1 MYIETGNVIAT
12 ARSKIS
18 LNGARKGEATSTAIR
33 NIDFRFSYA
42 EADDLDM
49 SATGLS
55 TDNSAETGADS
66 TMLGV
71 FYALGDSTELSLSY
85 IEVSNDTYGTYGT
98 GIGGR
103 GLGTVN
109 GEVEIIALGF
119 LTMF

>member
-1 MYIETGNVIAT
+1 MT
-12 ARSKIS
+12 
-18 LNGARKGEATSTAIR
+18 
-33 NIDFRFSYA
+33 
-42 EADDLDM
+42 
-49 SATGLS
+49 ATGLS
-55 TDNSAETGADS
+55 TDNSSETGADS

-85 IEVSNDTYGTYGT
+85 IEVSNDKYGTYGT

>member
-1 MYIETGNVIAT
+1 MTRKTTFVSGCDSNYFPILLEWLHSI
-12 ARSKIS
+12 RRFKQSK
-18 LNGARKGEATSTAIR
+18 
-33 NIDFRFSYA
+33 NIDICI
-42 EADDLDM
+42 LD
-49 SATGLS
+49 AGLT
-55 TDNSAETGADS
+55 TDKKAQTGAD
-66 TMLGV
+66 TTLFGV

-85 IEVSNDTYGTYGT
+85 IEVSNDKYGTYGT